1 MQSRRNNMIL
11 EKIDSKLI
19 ELAKQSDIDCQA
31 LYNEID
37 EICLY
42 NSNRILSAF
51 IENQV
56 SYSDFSDINGYGNYD
71 AGRDKLEKIFA
82 DVLGCEDALVRP
94 QIMSGTNALYLTL
107 SALLKHGDTMISLS
121 GAPYDSLQEMIGIS
135 GNSSQ
140 SLKAHGVKYEQI
152 ELINDDFDD
161 QTIIERLKRN
171 DVKLVEI
178 QRSRGYSHR
187 LSLPIKK
194 IEKIIKEIRKVNQDV
209 IIMVDNCYGELVE
222 KKEPG
227 HIGADVVVGSLMKNL
242 GGGIAPTG
250 GYVAGRK
257 DLIQDVAERLTAPGI
272 GKDLGANFNLNNSF
286 FKGIFMAPNAVKGAL
301 KTAIFS
307 AYMLEKLGYANI
319 SPRYN
324 EPRTDII
331 QTLELKTV
339 DNLVRFTQGIQDCS
353 PIDSFVRVLPAP
365 MPGYPYD
372 EVMAAGSFTQGSTIE
387 LSADAPVIEPYTLY
401 MQGGLTFE
409 YGKLSILLAL
419 SSMQENNER

>member
-1 MQSRRNNMIL
+1 MIL

-37 EICLY
+37 EICLC

-187 LSLPIKK
+187 LSLSIKK
-194 IEKIIKEIRKVNQDV
+194 IERIIKEIRKVNQDV

>member
-1 MQSRRNNMIL
+1 MIL

-121 GAPYDSLQEMIGIS
+121 GTPYDSLQEMIGIS

-187 LSLPIKK
+187 LSLSIKK
-194 IEKIIKEIRKVNQDV
+194 IERIIKEIRKVNQDV

-257 DLIQDVAERLTAPGI
+257 DLIQDVAECLTAPGI

>member
-1 MQSRRNNMIL
+1 MIL

-187 LSLPIKK
+187 LSLSIKK
-194 IEKIIKEIRKVNQDV
+194 IERIIKEIRKVNQDV
-209 IIMVDNCYGELVE
+209 ITMVDNCYGELVE

-324 EPRTDII
+324 EERTDII

>member
-1 MQSRRNNMIL
+1 MIL

-19 ELAKQSDIDCQA
+19 ELAKQSDIDCQT

-187 LSLPIKK
+187 LSLSIKK
-194 IEKIIKEIRKVNQDV
+194 IERIIKEIRKVNQDV

-353 PIDSFVRVLPAP
+353 PIDSFVRILPAP

>member
-1 MQSRRNNMIL
+1 MIL

-19 ELAKQSDIDCQA
+19 ELAKQSDIDCQG

-187 LSLPIKK
+187 LSLSIKK
-194 IEKIIKEIRKVNQDV
+194 IERIIKEIRKVNQDV

>member
-1 MQSRRNNMIL
+1 
-11 EKIDSKLI
+11 
-19 ELAKQSDIDCQA
+19 
-31 LYNEID
+31 
-37 EICLY
+37 
-42 NSNRILSAF
+42 
-51 IENQV
+51 
-56 SYSDFSDINGYGNYD
+56 
-71 AGRDKLEKIFA
+71 
-82 DVLGCEDALVRP
+82 
-94 QIMSGTNALYLTL
+94 
-107 SALLKHGDTMISLS
+107 
-121 GAPYDSLQEMIGIS
+121 
-135 GNSSQ
+135 
-140 SLKAHGVKYEQI
+140 
-152 ELINDDFDD
+152 
-161 QTIIERLKRN
+161 
-171 DVKLVEI
+171 
-178 QRSRGYSHR
+178 
-187 LSLPIKK
+187 
-194 IEKIIKEIRKVNQDV
+194 
-209 IIMVDNCYGELVE
+209 
-222 KKEPG
+222 
-227 HIGADVVVGSLMKNL
+227 
-242 GGGIAPTG
+242 
-250 GYVAGRK
+250 
-257 DLIQDVAERLTAPGI
+257 
-272 GKDLGANFNLNNSF
+272 
-286 FKGIFMAPNAVKGAL
+286 MAPNAVKGAL

>member
-1 MQSRRNNMIL
+1 MIL

-187 LSLPIKK
+187 LSLSIKK
-194 IEKIIKEIRKVNQDV
+194 IERIIKEIRKVNQDV

-257 DLIQDVAERLTAPGI
+257 DLIQDVAQRLTAPGI

>member
-1 MQSRRNNMIL
+1 MIL

-187 LSLPIKK
+187 LSLSIKK
-194 IEKIIKEIRKVNQDV
+194 IERIIKEIRKVNQDV

-339 DNLVRFTQGIQDCS
+339 DNLVRFTQGIQYCS